1 MSILQFSQIL
11 INQKPTLPTRNYLG
25 LPLLLVI
32 SLLISIILKQMEGS
46 WEIKLK
52 SALFL
57 ANNSGKLLTL
67 LAKMKFGYSL
77 WIFIICVVLVSTDN
91 QQFIA

>member
-1 MSILQFSQIL
+1 
-11 INQKPTLPTRNYLG
+11 
-25 LPLLLVI
+25 
-32 SLLISIILKQMEGS
+32 MEGS
-46 WEIKLK
+46 WEIKLQ

-77 WIFIICVVLVSTDN
+77 WIFIIWTVLVSTDN
-91 QQFIA
+91 QQFTA

>member
-1 MSILQFSQIL
+1 MSVLQFSQIL
-11 INQKPTLPTRNYLG
+11 MNQKPILVPGNGPG

-32 SLLISIILKQMEGS
+32 PLLISIILKHMEGS
-46 WEIKLK
+46 WEIKLQ

-77 WIFIICVVLVSTDN
+77 WIFIIWTVLVSTDN
-91 QQFIA
+91 QQFTA

>member
-1 MSILQFSQIL
+1 MSVLQFSQIL
-11 INQKPTLPTRNYLG
+11 INQKPILLIRNYSG
-25 LPLLLVI
+25 LSPLLVI
-32 SLLISIILKQMEGS
+32 SLISIILKHMEGS

-52 SALFL
+52 SALLL

-77 WIFIICVVLVSTDN
+77 WIFIICTVLVSPDN
-91 QQFIA
+91 QQLTA

>member
-1 MSILQFSQIL
+1 
-11 INQKPTLPTRNYLG
+11 
-25 LPLLLVI
+25 
-32 SLLISIILKQMEGS
+32 MEGS

-67 LAKMKFGYSL
+67 PAKMKFGYSL
-77 WIFIICVVLVSTDN
+77 RVFIIWTILVSTDN
-91 QQFIA
+91 HQFTA